1 MESYQCV
8 IADLAYYEDEKQ
20 IMVNVDNQ
28 DDGFEMSCKVDGIHF
43 SVSGE
48 CYFETFQSLRDRLL
62 ELGYGMKCNGSRL
75 NAIQSGMFGCSEKI
89 YLVENGKQALN
100 KDLFSIWDYADIK
113 DFPST
118 NEQRVYANQ
127 WFKSLEV

>member
-1 MESYQCV
+1 
-8 IADLAYYEDEKQ
+8 
-20 IMVNVDNQ
+20 
-28 DDGFEMSCKVDGIHF
+28 
-43 SVSGE
+43 
-48 CYFETFQSLRDRLL
+48 
-62 ELGYGMKCNGSRL
+62 
-75 NAIQSGMFGCSEKI
+75 MFGCSEKI

-127 WFKSLEV
+127 WFKSLEA